1 MKRFALLISAAV
13 LSATPA
19 FAADLNWNSGG
30 NGASTIYSSTPAT
43 DWTGFYA
50 GVNGGY
56 AWGTQTNQPNA
67 APRTETNSNGWQV
80 GGQAGYNVDLGGLVI
95 GGEADLQWANVGVE
109 HDIANG
115 TSKTGIDLYGTIRG
129 RAGATFGQVMPYVT
143 AGFAAGRG
151 SVTNSTTV
159 NNVSSKTSEAQ
170 THLGWTAGL
179 GIEAKATDNITVK
192 AEYMYV
198 DLGTQN
204 YALAG
209 GDVTQRF
216 SVIRAGVNYKF

>member
-1 MKRFALLISAAV
+1 MKRFALLISAAL

-50 GVNGGY
+50 GVSGGY
-56 AWGTQTNQPNA
+56 GWGTQTTQPTVGGA
-67 APRTETNSNGWQV
+67 RTETNSNGWQL
-80 GGQAGYNVDLGGLVI
+80 GGQAGYNVDLGGFVV

-109 HDIANG
+109 
-115 TSKTGIDLYGTIRG
+115 TGIAGGTRNTGVDYYGTIRG
-129 RAGATFGQVMPYVT
+129 RAGATFGQVMPFVT
-143 AGFAAGRG
+143 AGFAMGRG
-151 SVTNSTTV
+151 SVTDTV
-159 NNVSSKTSEAQ
+159 GAVKKSESA
-170 THLGWTAGL
+170 THTGWTAGL
-179 GIEAKATDNITVK
+179 GLEAKATDNITVK

-198 DLGTQN
+198 DLGTQS
-204 YALAG
+204 YG
-209 GDVTQRF
+209 VIGQDVTQRF